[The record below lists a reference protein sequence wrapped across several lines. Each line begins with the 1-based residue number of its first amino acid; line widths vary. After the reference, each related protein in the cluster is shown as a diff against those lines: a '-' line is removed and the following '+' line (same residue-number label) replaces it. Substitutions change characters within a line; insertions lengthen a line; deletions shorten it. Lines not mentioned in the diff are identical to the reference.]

1 MSLAA
6 LGRCAEEAEEA
17 GEAASASA
25 SALAGA
31 MADAARCYWNL
42 GLLDE
47 ARELYEDGLRVLVR
61 LHGGNCEHG
70 DGDGDGDGNIIN
82 VQGHGGQQQ
91 QQQPPDHPDV
101 AAALHALASVHA
113 RQGDA
118 MEAEKWYGAALAMK
132 QRLHG
137 RRVFHPEIGKTLN
150 GMAMLRTGTAGGAT
164 DPALCES
171 NMD

>member
-1 MSLAA
+1 MENELVRAELEGLSGSGAAYRTLLDELDVSLAA

-82 VQGHGGQQQ
+82 VQGHG
-91 QQQPPDHPDV
+91 
-101 AAALHALASVHA
+101 
-113 RQGDA
+113 
-118 MEAEKWYGAALAMK
+118 
-132 QRLHG
+132 HG
-137 RRVFHPEIGKTLN
+137 RGL
-150 GMAMLRTGTAGGAT
+150 
-164 DPALCES
+164 
-171 NMD
+171 